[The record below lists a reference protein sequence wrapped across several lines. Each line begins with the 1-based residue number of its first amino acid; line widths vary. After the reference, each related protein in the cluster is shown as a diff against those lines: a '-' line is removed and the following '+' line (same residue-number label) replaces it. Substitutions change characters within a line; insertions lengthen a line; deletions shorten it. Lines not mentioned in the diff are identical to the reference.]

1 MATLY
6 FLINTLFDIY
16 LMIVLLRIWLQW
28 ARADFYNPLS
38 QFIVKATHPIL
49 APMRRV
55 IPSLGSLDLAA
66 VVLALLVAL
75 LKFVAFTLLASAAF
89 QPLPLLMFSLLL
101 VLKQAGS
108 LLFWMLVLRAILS
121 WVSQGR
127 SPVDYVLLQL
137 TEPLLAPIRR
147 IIPPMGGLDLS
158 VLMLFLILQA
168 VNIFLSTTGWIA
180 PIWNQLEWWQCA
192 GTGMTCGWIY

>member
-75 LKFVAFTLLASAAF
+75 LKFVAFTLLASAPF
-89 QPLPLLMFSLLL
+89 QPLPLYLAAAGIYWLL
-101 VLKQAGS
+101 S
-108 LLFWMLVLRAILS
+108 FLFERVQKR
-121 WVSQGR
+121 VENR
-127 SPVDYVLLQL
+127 
-137 TEPLLAPIRR
+137 LAVAHRH
-147 IIPPMGGLDLS
+147 
-158 VLMLFLILQA
+158 
-168 VNIFLSTTGWIA
+168 
-180 PIWNQLEWWQCA
+180 
-192 GTGMTCGWIY
+192 

>member
-55 IPSLGSLDLAA
+55 IPCLGSLVLAA

-75 LKFVAFTLLASAAF
+75 LKFVAFTLLASAPF

-127 SPVDYVLLQL
+127 SPVDHVLLQL
-137 TEPLLAPIRR
+137 TEPLLSPIRR

-158 VLMLFLILQA
+158 VLVLFLILQA

-180 PIWNQLEWWQCA
+180 PIWNQL
-192 GTGMTCGWIY
+192 

>member
-55 IPSLGSLDLAA
+55 IPSIGSLDLAA
-66 VVLALLVAL
+66 VLLALLVAL
-75 LKFVAFTLLASAAF
+75 LKFVAFTLLASA
-89 QPLPLLMFSLLL
+89 PTTISRSTL
-101 VLKQAGS
+101 VNSGYH
-108 LLFWMLVLRAILS
+108 
-121 WVSQGR
+121 R
-127 SPVDYVLLQL
+127 SGHRWTVPP
-137 TEPLLAPIRR
+137 TRR
-147 IIPPMGGLDLS
+147 
-158 VLMLFLILQA
+158 
-168 VNIFLSTTGWIA
+168 
-180 PIWNQLEWWQCA
+180 
-192 GTGMTCGWIY
+192 

>member
-1 MATLY
+1 
-6 FLINTLFDIY
+6 
-16 LMIVLLRIWLQW
+16 
-28 ARADFYNPLS
+28 
-38 QFIVKATHPIL
+38 
-49 APMRRV
+49 
-55 IPSLGSLDLAA
+55 

-127 SPVDYVLLQL
+127 SPVDHVLLQL

-158 VLMLFLILQA
+158 VLVLFLILQA

-180 PIWNQLEWWQCA
+180 PIWNQL
-192 GTGMTCGWIY
+192 

>member
-28 ARADFYNPLS
+28 TRADFYNPLS

-49 APMRRV
+49 APMRRI
-55 IPSLGSLDLAA
+55 IPSIGSLDMAA

-127 SPVDYVLLQL
+127 SPVDHVLLQL
-137 TEPLLAPIRR
+137 TEPLLSPIRR

-158 VLMLFLILQA
+158 VLVLFLILQA
-168 VNIFLSTTGWIA
+168 INIFLSTTGWIA
-180 PIWNQLEWWQCA
+180 PIWNQL
-192 GTGMTCGWIY
+192 